1 MKCIWLGYMNR
12 IHWGVCK
19 CITFQYVLF
28 HRKFWVV
35 QKTCTCWAMPAS
47 LGLAFA
53 SCYITNNF
61 STRMQILGKIGFTVT
76 PLQGIISLP
85 NVAPATAVH
94 LSCHVH
100 NFIATTCIKLHH
112 LSIEFE
118 LWLKNCLWN
127 GPQVCVALLASEGHL
142 ALITQIYIRRLTGCS
157 RPLATLEAVH
167 LNNLVQRELNV
178 DFFAIYFLVTGCS
191 GMHSSENILP
201 QSSGTKWIQT
211 NPADV
216 LSCWCGIQPY
226 HQYGSQGYLTCH
238 KSEWPSCDTVD
249 ISSDTE
255 VKQCT
260 AIVAYFDKSA
270 VAHPTDKITNACK
283 MCSGYSTN
291 PAPGTWK

>member
-1 MKCIWLGYMNR
+1 MNLYPMKCIWLGYMDR
-12 IHWGVCK
+12 IHWGICK

-53 SCYITNNF
+53 SCYIMNNF
-61 STRMQILGKIGFTVT
+61 STRMQIRGKIGFTVT
-76 PLQGIISLP
+76 PLQGIISLQ
-85 NVAPATAVH
+85 NFAPATAVH

-100 NFIATTCIKLHH
+100 NFIAITCTKLHH

-142 ALITQIYIRRLTGCS
+142 APFTQIYIRCLTGCS

-178 DFFAIYFLVTGCS
+178 DFFLPSTFWWHVVLVCIHQRT
-191 GMHSSENILP
+191 HFHKAVELSEYRQIPL
-201 QSSGTKWIQT
+201 
-211 NPADV
+211 
-216 LSCWCGIQPY
+216 
-226 HQYGSQGYLTCH
+226 
-238 KSEWPSCDTVD
+238 
-249 ISSDTE
+249 
-255 VKQCT
+255 
-260 AIVAYFDKSA
+260 
-270 VAHPTDKITNACK
+270 
-283 MCSGYSTN
+283 MCSLAGVVSNHTTN
-291 PAPGTWK
+291 MALRAILS